1 MSEVEVT
8 LTPDGVLESS
18 VQSIEP
24 AWVDYNGHLNQ
35 VYYSLL
41 FDRVVE
47 PSFVFMGLGYNYIQK
62 HNRSQMMAQSYTCFV
77 RELFQTA
84 TVRVR
89 IRILDVDEKRVHL
102 FGEMMHARD
111 GWLAATQEWMFL
123 HLDMSVRRVS
133 PWPADIRETLE
144 RLKGGVRLPPHKN
157 MGRPIGIPRK
167 G

>member
-1 MSEVEVT
+1 MSKVEVS

-18 VQSIEP
+18 IQTIDP

-47 PSFVFMGLGYNYIQK
+47 PSFVFMGLGFDYIQK
-62 HNRSQMMAQSYTCFV
+62 HNRSQMMAQSHTSFV
-77 RELFQTA
+77 HELFQTD

-89 IRILDVDEKRVHL
+89 IRLLDVDEKRVHL
-102 FGEMMHARD
+102 FGELMHATE

-123 HLDMSVRRVS
+123 HLDMNVRRVS
-133 PWPADIRETLE
+133 PWPAEIRERLE
-144 RLKGGVRLPPHKN
+144 SLKVRVRLPPHRHI
-157 MGRPIGIPRK
+157 GRTIGIPRK